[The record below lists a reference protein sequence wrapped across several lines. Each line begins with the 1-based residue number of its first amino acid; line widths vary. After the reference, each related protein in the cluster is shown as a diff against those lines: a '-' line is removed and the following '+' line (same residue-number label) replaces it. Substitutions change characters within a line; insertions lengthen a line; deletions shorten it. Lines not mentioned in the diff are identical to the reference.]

1 MIHIETSKKSYDT
14 ASISINPTP
23 SSKGLYYINDA
34 ENHGIYCSDDLE
46 MVKQI
51 YTYAMEKADAG
62 ETIDTKDLKRQ
73 EIALSKLQ
81 DKSQEKESSI
91 EKDWDKIRK
100 DLEKQLQNQKQ
111 CLKEREQLVKSIKE
125 MESNEAPEDVVNL
138 ANKILGFADE
148 LHEKSRKNE
157 PQKENEPTEKDA
169 SSQSTDNSYIIYKL
183 ENRLLTRA
191 NSAFKAGIVNAYDKL
206 LTPLSKLHQ
215 YSLENQ
221 IASEKAELEMYK
233 KKLEK
238 YTEKLSKKMGKRL
251 EKTNATR
258 RRNGLEPFPPDT
270 VLYLPREQEKIN
282 NMTLTLNK
290 ITFSVSKLN
299 QELENSKQKHQDRL
313 QYVSDHKAIS
323 KNEKILEKHKKVAYK
338 KEFIAD
344 PATVIVPSPTLSPAG
359 LTPPDPSIVPSEK
372 ESSGTPDAPGTVPAD
387 TRETDKTEHSE
398 EQKQDSPASAVVTI
412 PVYGPNGDYLGEQEL
427 TNTEAAE
434 LADATNTAIPDSPG
448 AESKQDMIENTDIKE
463 DSQSNPEKNA
473 SQQTAPKEQK
483 EQESEPSIF
492 SPVSERFAAA
502 KGESKSGKE
511 LVTAKLLYRSLEQ
524 RLPVNAMIEFEVNG
538 NAFTASSNEYGDFEI
553 KKYDFENAVYKSIA
567 KDDVIM
573 IFKENPAEYDA
584 AIRDQLGEVLIGK
597 ASNREKD
604 VEQDK

>member
-14 ASISINPTP
+14 ASISINTTP

-62 ETIDTKDLKRQ
+62 ENIDTKDLKRQ
-73 EIALSKLQ
+73 EIDLLKLQ

-125 MESNEAPEDVVNL
+125 MESNEAPDDVVNL
-138 ANKILGFADE
+138 ANKILGLADE
-148 LHEKSRKNE
+148 IHEKSEKREQQTDNDSL
-157 PQKENEPTEKDA
+157 EKD
-169 SSQSTDNSYIIYKL
+169 SLSQSIDNSYIIYKL
-183 ENRLLTRA
+183 ENHFLTRA
-191 NSAFKAGIVNAYDKL
+191 NSAFKAGIVNVYDKL

-221 IASEKAELEMYK
+221 MSSEKAELEMYK

-238 YTEKLSKKMGKRL
+238 YTEKLSKKMCKRI

-338 KEFIAD
+338 KEFVAD
-344 PATVIVPSPTLSPAG
+344 PATVIVPSPTLTSAV
-359 LTPPDPSIVPSEK
+359 LTPPDPSIVPAEK
-372 ESSGTPDAPGTVPAD
+372 DSTDAASVD
-387 TRETDKTEHSE
+387 TKETDKTEQSE
-398 EQKQDSPASAVVTI
+398 TQKQDPPVPAVVTI
-412 PVYGPNGDYLGEQEL
+412 PIYGPNGDYLGEQEI
-427 TNTEAAE
+427 TSMEAAE
-434 LADATNTAIPDSPG
+434 LADATNTAISDSPG
-448 AESKQDMIENTDIKE
+448 TESKQDMIENTDIKE
-463 DSQSNPEKNA
+463 NSQSNPEKNA

-483 EQESEPSIF
+483 DQESEPSIF

-524 RLPVNAMIEFEVNG
+524 RLPINAMIEFEVNG

-553 KKYDFENAVYKSIA
+553 KKYDFENAVYKNIA

-597 ASNREKD
+597 ASSQEKD